1 MESTEGHR
9 EMLEQ
14 SVRATFSRSLIVFVL
29 SGLTIMAAFIGM
41 EARLRAGS
49 TAQGM
54 AGGAGEIGG
63 VVTSAKGPEAGVWV
77 IAETGDFPVKF
88 RKIVVTDDLGRY
100 LIPELPSANYKV
112 WVRGY
117 GLVDSKPV
125 ETKPGRTIAL
135 TAVIAPNARAAAQ
148 YYPANYWYSLL
159 RVPPKEAFP
168 MTVTVPAP
176 VGGGSAVG
184 PQVIDS
190 QDTWIDDL
198 KGCVICHQMGDKAT
212 REIPPGLGAFDS
224 TAEAWDQVLK
234 IGGNAG
240 GANLVNQMGHQQMV
254 GFYADWTDRIN
265 KGEVPPAPPRPMGI
279 ERNVVLSIWDAG
291 SPTTFMHDVISTDKR
306 DPKLNANGAIY
317 GIDYHNGTVVIMD
330 PVKNTNE
337 IIPLPT
343 LDDKKNMRA
352 NEIGRV
358 EPPNAVKSPYWT
370 PQEFDPIDDPTNP
383 NSLTMD
389 ELGRVWMTSNVR
401 ASENPDV
408 CKEGSD
414 NKFAQAYPIPRT
426 DRHLSMYDPKTK
438 TFKLAGT
445 CFRAHHVNFGYD
457 KDRTLYS
464 DGGSPNGTYGVI
476 GWLNTK
482 MFEKTGDAMASQGW
496 CSPYIDMN
504 GDGKFDPKVDQ
515 RVSGNPY
522 SVQPSP
528 SDGSVWVAYASYP
541 GKIVRMER
549 GDNPPATCK
558 FEVYEPPYDNPA
570 RPGVRA
576 YRPRGIDVDQNGIV
590 WTALA
595 GSSQFASFD
604 RTKCKVRT
612 GPTATG
618 QHCPEGWTLYPIPGP
633 NFKGATVQTSAEWAY
648 YNWVDKFN
656 TFGMGYNIPIA
667 NGTNSDSLLVLDPKS
682 GKWTTLRVPYPLSFY
697 QRGLDGRIDNPN
709 TGWKGR
715 GLWADNGTRTPW
727 HQEGGKGELS
737 TIVKFQM
744 RPDPLAK

>member
-1 MESTEGHR
+1 
-9 EMLEQ
+9 ML
-14 SVRATFSRSLIVFVL
+14 
-29 SGLTIMAAFIGM
+29 
-41 EARLRAGS
+41 
-49 TAQGM
+49 
-54 AGGAGEIGG
+54 
-63 VVTSAKGPEAGVWV
+63 V
-77 IAETGDFPVKF
+77 IAETTDFPVKF

-117 GLVDSKPV
+117 SLVDSKPV
-125 ETKPGRTIAL
+125 LTKPGKTLAL

-168 MTVTVPAP
+168 MTVDVPGP
-176 VGGGSAVG
+176 VGGGPAVG
-184 PQVIDS
+184 LQVIDS

-224 TAEAWDQVLK
+224 TIEAWDQMLK

-240 GANLVNQMGHQQMV
+240 GANLVNQMGHKQMV

-265 KGEVPPAPPRPMGI
+265 KGEVPPAPPRPAGI
-279 ERNVVLSIWDAG
+279 ERNLVLSIWDAG

-306 DPKLNANGAIY
+306 DPKLNANGAIF
-317 GIDYHNGTVVIMD
+317 GIDYHNGTIVIMD
-330 PVKNTNE
+330 PVNNTNQV
-337 IIPLPT
+337 ISLPT
-343 LDDKKNMRA
+343 LVDKKNMLA
-352 NEIGRV
+352 NQNGRV
-358 EPPNAVKSPYWT
+358 EPSDAVKSPYWT
-370 PQEFDPIDDPTNP
+370 PQEFDPIDDATNP

-401 ASENPDV
+401 ASENPDI
-408 CKEGSD
+408 CKEGSA
-414 NKFAQAYPIPRT
+414 NKFALAYPIPHT

-482 MFEKTGDAMASQGW
+482 MFERTGDAMASQGW
-496 CSPYIDMN
+496 CSPYFDMN
-504 GDGKFDPKVDQ
+504 GDGKFDPQVDR
-515 RVSGNPY
+515 RVPGNPY

-541 GKIVRMER
+541 GKIVRMDR
-549 GDNPPATCK
+549 GNNPPATCK

-570 RPGVRA
+570 RPGEGLTGRVALTSIRTELCGQRSQAAANSPASIGQSAKSALVLRVQDSNAPRDGRCIQFPVRISKA
-576 YRPRGIDVDQNGIV
+576 LPSKHPRSGRITTGWINSIRSAWGTTFQLPTAQTPIRCWYSIPNPGNGRRCVCRTRCLFISAV
-590 WTALA
+590 LMD
-595 GSSQFASFD
+595 ASTIQTPD
-604 RTKCKVRT
+604 GKGADS
-612 GPTATG
+612 GPTTA
-618 QHCPEGWTLYPIPGP
+618 PELPGIRR
-633 NFKGATVQTSAEWAY
+633 AARES
-648 YNWVDKFN
+648 
-656 TFGMGYNIPIA
+656 
-667 NGTNSDSLLVLDPKS
+667 
-682 GKWTTLRVPYPLSFY
+682 
-697 QRGLDGRIDNPN
+697 
-709 TGWKGR
+709 
-715 GLWADNGTRTPW
+715 
-727 HQEGGKGELS
+727 
-737 TIVKFQM
+737 
-744 RPDPLAK
+744 